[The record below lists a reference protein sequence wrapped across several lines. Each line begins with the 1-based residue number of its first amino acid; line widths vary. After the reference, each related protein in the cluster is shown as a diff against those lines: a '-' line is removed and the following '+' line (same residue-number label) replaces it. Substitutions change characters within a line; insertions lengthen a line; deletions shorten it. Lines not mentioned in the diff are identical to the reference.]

1 MDSTSVLRKNEE
13 STAVGK
19 LARSCSYIGAAS
31 AIGFACSRTKAFTE
45 GKKKIKTRDDVE
57 SSLTVDIPDYL
68 RMYKKTP
75 VSVLPATCHMC

>member
-1 MDSTSVLRKNEE
+1 MLKKNEE

-31 AIGFACSRTKAFTE
+31 AIGLACSRTKAFTE
-45 GKKKIKTRDDVE
+45 GKKNQNKRRRRI

-75 VSVLPATCHMC
+75 VSVLPATSHMC